1 VDATG
6 RTETSRLTA
15 AQAAARLGVKRETIY
30 AYVSRGLLTSIRAL
44 DGKTSTF
51 DPAELDR
58 MRRRRQRGHP
68 GRLEVSV
75 TSAITDLADGR
86 VAYRGNDLG
95 ELVAAGRS
103 FEEVAEMLWT
113 GQIGDG
119 DDAGWYT
126 PRSVA
131 TVVRRAARALPIHA
145 TPTDRMMAG
154 VVAAGAADPFRDDRS
169 VGGVTST
176 ARVLIRA
183 IVDSLPPRAEPA
195 ADSIAAS
202 LWSRLTD
209 AAPGEWPLLDATM
222 VALADHGMATSTLA
236 ARLAASTRAGPHAV
250 ILAGLGAVAGPLH
263 GGASRLVHRLLVDAD
278 DRGADAAIA
287 DVLRLDGKIPG
298 IGHFIHRQADPR
310 YEIIAPLVLGSQ
322 LDRARLD
329 VVADLSRR
337 TLDRVP
343 VNPNV
348 DFALGALT
356 FAAGMDEDA
365 GEVVFAMARTA
376 GWVAHALEEYR
387 EAPLRFRPVGRYA
400 GPFNPGISPADDRPR
415 PTG

>member
-1 VDATG
+1 
-6 RTETSRLTA
+6 
-15 AQAAARLGVKRETIY
+15 
-30 AYVSRGLLTSIRAL
+30 
-44 DGKTSTF
+44 
-51 DPAELDR
+51 
-58 MRRRRQRGHP
+58 
-68 GRLEVSV
+68 
-75 TSAITDLADGR
+75 
-86 VAYRGNDLG
+86 
-95 ELVAAGRS
+95 
-103 FEEVAEMLWT
+103 
-113 GQIGDG
+113 
-119 DDAGWYT
+119 
-126 PRSVA
+126 VA
-131 TVVRRAARALPIHA
+131 TVVRRAARALPVHA

-176 ARVLIRA
+176 ARVLIKA

-195 ADSIAAS
+195 ADSIAAH

-209 AAPGEWPLLDATM
+209 AAPGEWRLLDATM

-250 ILAGLGAVAGPLH
+250 LLAGLGAVAGPLH
-263 GGASRLVHRLLVDAD
+263 GGASRLVHRLLVDAG

-287 DVLRLDGKIPG
+287 DVLRVDGKIPG

-310 YEIIAPLVLGSQ
+310 YEIIAPLVLGSN

-337 TLDRVP
+337 TVDRVP

-365 GEVVFAMARTA
+365 GEVVFAIARTA
-376 GWVAHALEEYR
+376 GWVAHALEEYQ
-387 EAPLRFRPVGRYA
+387 EAPLRFRPVGGYTGPPLNA
-400 GPFNPGISPADDRPR
+400 GMSPSDGRPR